1 MSEVAVELEEDSWP
15 DFFPVGVPPKSA
27 VPAEGEFFR
36 LVRSNPPTLHVSS
49 LHMKSIRNGTK
60 SIVGKHFSVSME
72 HHSFQNLAGLR
83 MQKLNFLQL
92 LVIDSLL
99 VVRSPPFSE

>member
-36 LVRSNPPTLHVSS
+36 LVRSNPPTPACFLSTHEEYPQRHKKYRGEA
-49 LHMKSIRNGTK
+49 LQ
-60 SIVGKHFSVSME
+60 SME